1 MTVVAYDGHS
11 LAADKQS
18 VCGGRC
24 STTTKIRRIS
34 TGEVLAITGM
44 QAMGEMLVQWY
55 ESGADPTAWPIPDND
70 ENDCVRLIVADKGG
84 CKFYEHAMPIAVE
97 DAFGAWG
104 SGADFA
110 VMALHLGKT
119 AREAVE
125 LASIYSVGCGNG
137 VDSFGLR

>member
-1 MTVVAYDGHS
+1 MTVVAYDGRS

-24 STTTKIRRIS
+24 STTTKIWRLD
-34 TGEVLAITGM
+34 TGEVAAITGM
-44 QAMGEMLVQWY
+44 QAMGQMLVEWY
-55 ESGADPTAWPIPDND
+55 KQGADPATWPIPDSE
-70 ENDCVRLIVADKGG
+70 ENDCVRLIVADVSG
-84 CKFYEHAMPIAVE
+84 CKFYEQAIPLAVE

-110 VMALHLGKT
+110 VTAMYLGKS

-125 LASIYSVGCGNG
+125 LTCLFAVGCGNG
-137 VDSFGLR
+137 VDAFDLV